1 MNKLEKSSLFFIPL
15 AGLLISFV
23 IFVLTLTSTSEAA
36 SMKNQEYKIQEG
48 SINPSSQETVKNQN
62 KITSTEK
69 GEMVGFNN
77 YKIRSGFQYI
87 DSSAP
92 FTFSIASLSI
102 NFGTLNPG
110 EPITRTNTLTISN
123 GSAAGYLV
131 TTEQTGSL
139 KTPHKSEIQDTT
151 CDAGTC
157 TESRA
162 SIWDSPLAYGFG
174 YRCDNIAGNTCS
186 KDFAGENFY
195 KQFANRQNNEPA
207 ETVMSGSSIDEK
219 IQTQITY
226 KVNIPATQIKGHYQ
240 NTIIYIAIPSI

>member
-102 NFGTLNPG
+102 NFGT
-110 EPITRTNTLTISN
+110 
-123 GSAAGYLV
+123 
-131 TTEQTGSL
+131 
-139 KTPHKSEIQDTT
+139 
-151 CDAGTC
+151 
-157 TESRA
+157 
-162 SIWDSPLAYGFG
+162 
-174 YRCDNIAGNTCS
+174 
-186 KDFAGENFY
+186 
-195 KQFANRQNNEPA
+195 
-207 ETVMSGSSIDEK
+207 
-219 IQTQITY
+219 
-226 KVNIPATQIKGHYQ
+226 
-240 NTIIYIAIPSI
+240 